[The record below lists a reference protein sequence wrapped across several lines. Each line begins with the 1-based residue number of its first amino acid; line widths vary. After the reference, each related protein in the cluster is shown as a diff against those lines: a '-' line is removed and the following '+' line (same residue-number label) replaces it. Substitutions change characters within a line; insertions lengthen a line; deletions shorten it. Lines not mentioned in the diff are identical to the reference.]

1 MVWWYER
8 FGDMLPYILYMQDEW
23 EALQVMT
30 YRDHLSGVEE
40 EVTQRGQLLP
50 LTDPTL
56 KKLHWPTR
64 I

>member
-1 MVWWYER
+1 
-8 FGDMLPYILYMQDEW
+8 MLPYILYMQDEW

-56 KKLHWPTR
+56 KKLH
-64 I
+64 